1 MPHPRA
7 EVSDKLPTTGTDKMT
22 NAGGGVGMLGIDWA
36 VSIEI
41 MCSLV
46 IIARSW
52 RWES

>member
-7 EVSDKLPTTGTDKMT
+7 EVFWQVTHHDEMT
-22 NAGGGVGMLGIDWA
+22 NAGGGGVGMLGIDWA

-41 MCSLV
+41 MCSLF